1 MKAIR
6 ISAYEKGKVG
16 LEEVELHPM
25 QPHELRIRA
34 EKSILSPGTER
45 AFTLALP
52 TTPDKFP
59 QALGYSC
66 AGIVEQ
72 VGEAVTGFCPGDR
85 VAGSMNHQNICHF
98 PADKA
103 FHIPEGVSME
113 DAAFVHVGNIAMQGV
128 RHARIEL
135 GESVVVIGCG
145 LIGQLAL
152 QMAAISGAY
161 PVIAVDKV
169 ASKRQVALKCGADA
183 AVDANAP
190 DWLEQVRRLAGG
202 EGAAVVIEATG
213 FAGPVSDALQ
223 AARPFGRV
231 VLLASTRAFEVPVRA
246 YQDIHKK
253 GLSVI
258 GAHVALNPAA
268 ESRPGFWSWADNSTA
283 LLRMLKAG
291 RFQFQPLITHRACW
305 KDHAAIYQKVLA
317 WDADFITCAFDWSDK
332 E

>member
-16 LEEVELHPM
+16 LEEVELHPLR
-25 QPHELRIRA
+25 PHELRIRA

-45 AFTLALP
+45 AFSLALP
-52 TTPDKFP
+52 TAPEKFP

-72 VGEAVTGFCPGDR
+72 VGEAVTGFLPGDR
-85 VAGSMNHQNICHF
+85 VAGSMPHQTVCHF

-103 FHIPEGVSME
+103 FPIPEGMPME

-135 GESVVVIGCG
+135 GEAAIVIGCG

-152 QMAAISGAY
+152 QMAAASGAY

-169 ASKRQVALKCGADA
+169 ASKLQVAAGCGADYT
-183 AVDANAP
+183 VNANEA
-190 DWLEQVRRLAGG
+190 DWLERARELAGG
-202 EGAAVVIEATG
+202 DGAPVVIEATG
-213 FAGPVSDALQ
+213 FAGPVSDSLQ
-223 AARPFGRV
+223 AARAFGRV
-231 VLLASTRAFEVPVRA
+231 VLLASTRAWEVPVHA
-246 YQDIHKK
+246 YRDIHKK

-258 GAHVALNPAA
+258 GAHVVLNPVA
-268 ESRPGFWSWADNSTA
+268 ESRPGFWSWADNSMA
-283 LLRMLKAG
+283 LLRMRQAQK
-291 RFQFQPLITHRACW
+291 FHFQPLITHRASWRDC
-305 KDHAAIYQKVLA
+305 AAVYQKVLE
-317 WDADFITCAFDWSDK
+317 WDRDFITCAFDWGDRG
-332 E
+332 